1 MMDVAELS
9 AQEGS
14 ALHERNGEAEGS
26 AIRTEDDGTRKVDSG
41 KLKIK

>member
-1 MMDVAELS
+1 MDAAELS

-14 ALHERNGEAEGS
+14 ALHELNREVEGS
-26 AIRTEDDGTRKVDSG
+26 TVRSEDDGTRKVDSG